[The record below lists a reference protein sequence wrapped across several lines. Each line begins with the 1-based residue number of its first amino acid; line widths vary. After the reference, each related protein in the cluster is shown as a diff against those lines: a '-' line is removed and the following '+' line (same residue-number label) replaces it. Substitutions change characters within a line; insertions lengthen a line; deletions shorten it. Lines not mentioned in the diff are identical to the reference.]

1 LIRSWIGKSVFKT
14 VRMIDSPL
22 LSGTDLE
29 STLRARGFP
38 VATPA
43 NLGLLSA
50 RERQQTV
57 VVVQDAFTSYFE
69 TQLVIDTFE
78 LLKLLGFQPYLA
90 PYRPNGK
97 PLHVH
102 GFLERFEK
110 TVEANGAMLRQL
122 SSSGVALIGI
132 DPSMTLTYRAE
143 YTKVLGDR
151 AVRVELLQE
160 WLAPQLGHVAP
171 SELARPEFWLLPHC
185 TEKTNAV
192 TSIGDWQSVFA
203 ALHARLEIVAAGCC
217 GMAGTYGHEAEHL
230 STSAAIYRQSWG
242 NHLSKASPRTM
253 LATGYSCRSQVKRL
267 DGVTLLHPIQAL
279 LKLQRARNG
288 SSCTE

>member
-1 LIRSWIGKSVFKT
+1 
-14 VRMIDSPL
+14 
-22 LSGTDLE
+22 
-29 STLRARGFP
+29 LRARGFL

-43 NLGLLSA
+43 NLRVLSA

-69 TQLVIDTFE
+69 AQLVIDTFE
-78 LLKLLGFQPYLA
+78 LLKLLGFQPCLA

-102 GFLERFEK
+102 GFLERFE
-110 TVEANGAMLRQL
+110 TTAEANAAMLRQL

-143 YTKVLGDR
+143 YAKVLGDR

-160 WLAPQLGHVAP
+160 WLAPRLGQVAP
-171 SELARPEFWLLPHC
+171 SVLARPEFWLLPHC

-203 ALHARLEIVAAGCC
+203 ALDAKLEIMAAGCC

-230 STSAAIYRQSWG
+230 STSAVIYRQSWG
-242 NHLSKASPRTM
+242 NHLSKASPRTV

-279 LKLQRARNG
+279 LKLQQARNG
-288 SSCTE
+288 SSRTMETSNDEDSHAI